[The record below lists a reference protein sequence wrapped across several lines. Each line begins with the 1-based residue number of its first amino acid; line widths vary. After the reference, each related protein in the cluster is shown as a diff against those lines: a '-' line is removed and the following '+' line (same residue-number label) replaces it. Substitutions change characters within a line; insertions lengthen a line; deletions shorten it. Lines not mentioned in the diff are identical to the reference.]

1 LGALGWLVAVLH
13 QPASGEPVNL
23 LRRLTGI
30 RAGRERIDGEPRSAN
45 GASSFH
51 LVWEAENRQV
61 LAAWREKE
69 GTEAVKEA
77 LPLELHSYADHLLSR
92 RLPSFD
98 LKEAREALHDCQRR
112 LERRLLEAEKL
123 AMSALLATEEEE
135 LGPAVLAE
143 AAVSAEVVADER
155 IVEAVS
161 LQLRD
166 METGLR
172 LHAQGRS
179 NPTERVETGTDG

>member
-1 LGALGWLVAVLH
+1 MSKPHIPAPREQVVPSAENLFKAVFLLAL
-13 QPASGEPVNL
+13 L
-23 LRRLTGI
+23 LQYPDLRPQGL
-30 RAGRERIDGEPRSAN
+30 EVPS
-45 GASSFH
+45 H